1 MFKINLLYLHKK
13 YFSCK
18 MNYNNYKSVDY
29 FNIDE
34 FYSDEHKL
42 VRQSIRDW
50 VNRSL
55 KPIID
60 EANHKH
66 EFPKQIIKELG
77 ALGAFGPYIPEKYGA
92 AGLDHIAYGLI
103 MQELERGDSGI
114 RSVAS
119 VQSSLVMYPIFEFGD
134 EEQRQKYLPK
144 LASGDLIGAFGL
156 TEPNHGSDPGAM
168 ETNIVDKGDYYLLN
182 GAKMWITNSP
192 IADIAIVWAKDE
204 QGVVRGLI
212 VERGMEG
219 FSAPETHNK
228 WSLRASV
235 TGELVFN
242 DVKIPKENILPNIK
256 GLKGPMMCLNS
267 ARFGIAWGVVGAAM
281 DCYDTALNYALE
293 RKQFNKPI
301 ASFQLQQKKLAEI
314 LTDITKAQLM
324 AWRVGVLRNENKAT
338 PSQISMIKRNNVQM
352 ALNTARESRQ
362 ILGAMGISGDYP
374 IMRHMINLE
383 SVITYEG
390 THDIHLLI
398 TGFDVTGIAAFK

>member
-1 MFKINLLYLHKK
+1 MQNTDYYLVADLL
-13 YFSCK
+13 
-18 MNYNNYKSVDY
+18 
-29 FNIDE
+29 
-34 FYSDEHKL
+34 SDEHKL
-42 VRQSIRDW
+42 IQKSIATW
-50 VNRSL
+50 VNKRI
-55 KPIID
+55 KPTID
-60 EANHKH
+60 SFAQNHK
-66 EFPKQIIKELG
+66 FPEYIFKEMGDLG
-77 ALGAFGPYIPEKYGA
+77 VFGSFLPEKYGG
-92 AGLDHIAYGLI
+92 AGLDQISYGLM
-103 MQELERGDSGI
+103 MQELESGDSGV
-114 RSVAS
+114 RSTAS
-119 VQSSLVMYPIFEFGD
+119 VQSSLVMYPIFEFGS
-134 EEQRQKYLPK
+134 EEQKMKYLPK
-144 LASGDLIGAFGL
+144 LATGEMVGCFGL
-156 TEPNHGSDPGAM
+156 TEPNHGSDPGSM
-168 ETNIVDKGDYYLLN
+168 ESKLTKKDNHYILN

-204 QGVVRGLI
+204 NQKVRGVI
-212 VERGMEG
+212 VEKGMKG
-219 FSAPETHNK
+219 FSAPTINNK
-228 WSLRASV
+228 WSLRASI
-235 TGELVFN
+235 TGELVFD
-242 DVKIPKENILPNIK
+242 DVIIPKENLLPNIK

-362 ILGAMGISGDYP
+362 ILGAMGVSGDYP

>member
-1 MFKINLLYLHKK
+1 
-13 YFSCK
+13 
-18 MNYNNYKSVDY
+18 
-29 FNIDE
+29 
-34 FYSDEHKL
+34 
-42 VRQSIRDW
+42 
-50 VNRSL
+50 
-55 KPIID
+55 
-60 EANHKH
+60 
-66 EFPKQIIKELG
+66 
-77 ALGAFGPYIPEKYGA
+77 
-92 AGLDHIAYGLI
+92 
-103 MQELERGDSGI
+103 
-114 RSVAS
+114 
-119 VQSSLVMYPIFEFGD
+119 
-134 EEQRQKYLPK
+134 
-144 LASGDLIGAFGL
+144 
-156 TEPNHGSDPGAM
+156 M
-168 ETNIVDKGDYYLLN
+168 ETHIVDKGDYYLLN

-204 QGVVRGLI
+204 QQIVRGLI
-212 VERGMEG
+212 VEKGMSG

-228 WSLRASV
+228 WSLRASI
-235 TGELVFN
+235 TGELVFEN
-242 DVKIPKENILPNIK
+242 VKIPKENILPNIK
-256 GLKGPMMCLNS
+256 GLKGPMKCLNS
-267 ARFGIAWGVVGAAM
+267 ARYGIAWGVIGAAM

-324 AWRVGVLRNENKAT
+324 AWRIGTLKNDNRAT

-398 TGFDVTGIAAFK
+398 TGFDITKISSFK

>member
-1 MFKINLLYLHKK
+1 MD
-13 YFSCK
+13 
-18 MNYNNYKSVDY
+18 YNNYKSVDY
-29 FNIDE
+29 LNIDE
-34 FYSDEHKL
+34 FYSDEHLL

-60 EANHKH
+60 KANHEHK
-66 EFPKQIIKELG
+66 FPKHIIKELG
-77 ALGAFGPYIPEKYGA
+77 ELGAFGPYIPEKYGA

-114 RSVAS
+114 RSAAS
-119 VQSSLVMYPIFEFGD
+119 VQSSLVMYPIFEFGS
-134 EEQRQKYLPK
+134 EEQRQKFLPR
-144 LASGDLIGAFGL
+144 LAKGEIVGAFGL
-156 TEPNHGSDPGAM
+156 TEPNHGSDPGSM
-168 ETNIVDKGDYYLLN
+168 ETKITKKGDHYILN
-182 GAKMWITNSP
+182 GAKMWITNAP
-192 IADIAIVWAKDE
+192 IADIAIVWAKDDE
-204 QGVVRGLI
+204 NIVRGLI

-219 FSAPETHNK
+219 FTTPETLNK
-228 WSLRASV
+228 WSLRASE
-235 TGELVFN
+235 TGELVFDN
-242 DVKIPKENILPNIK
+242 VKIPKENILPNIK

-267 ARFGIAWGVVGAAM
+267 ARFGIAWGVIGAAM

-314 LTDITKAQLM
+314 LTEITKAQLI

-338 PSQISMIKRNNVQM
+338 PAQISMIKRNNVEM
-352 ALNTARESRQ
+352 ALNVARNSRQ

-374 IMRHMINLE
+374 IMRHIMNLE

-398 TGFDVTGIAAFK
+398 TGFDITKIPAFK